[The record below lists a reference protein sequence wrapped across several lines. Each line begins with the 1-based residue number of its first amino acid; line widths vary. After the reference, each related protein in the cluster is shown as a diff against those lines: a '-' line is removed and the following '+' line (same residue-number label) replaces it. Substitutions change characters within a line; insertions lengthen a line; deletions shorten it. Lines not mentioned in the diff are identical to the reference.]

1 MAVYKVLSLMI
12 SFAMLTLGMVEE
24 RNRRSKK
31 TSAHRNKERPER
43 KRA

>member
-12 SFAMLTLGMVEE
+12 SFAMLTIRMVDE

-31 TSAHRNKERPER
+31 TSA
-43 KRA
+43 